1 MVITMETLVSEIL
14 DQYPEAEKVFEQ
26 HGVHVCTECMGVLD
40 NPLEL
45 CETMCG
51 IDDIDGLLKD
61 LQALAVPAA
70 G

>member
-1 MVITMETLVSEIL
+1 MQITMETLVSEIL
-14 DQYPEAEKVFEQ
+14 DQYPEAEAVFEK
-26 HGVHVCTECMGVLD
+26 HGVHVCLECMGVLD

-51 IDDIDGLLKD
+51 IDDIEALLRD
-61 LQALAVPAA
+61 LQGLAVHV